1 MRDADLIVVMD
12 HGQIVE
18 TGSHDELMTAGGRY
32 AALVRRDVLTGSD
45 LAEPAQLVA

>member
-1 MRDADLIVVMD
+1 VRDADLIVVVD
-12 HGQIVE
+12 HGRIVE

-45 LAEPAQLVA
+45 SAEQLVA